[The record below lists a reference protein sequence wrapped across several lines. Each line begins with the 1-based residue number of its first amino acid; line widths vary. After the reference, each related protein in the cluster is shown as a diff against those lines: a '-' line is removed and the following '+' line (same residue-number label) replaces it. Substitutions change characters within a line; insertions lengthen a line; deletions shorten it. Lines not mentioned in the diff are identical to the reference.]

1 MSYYNSTMVS
11 DTAKTYHEFACSK
24 CEKELKEA
32 GYAIKKLRGG
42 FYVAGERTIKAVGHN
57 TKGTL
62 VRIDF
67 MDKAD
72 GRFDTYFYINPSN
85 HDMKMF
91 IDKDGFFRLADNI
104 SSEKRVANS
113 SSQNELR
120 NIDFKGVWSSVDEL
134 KREGLIINI

>member
-1 MSYYNSTMVS
+1 
-11 DTAKTYHEFACSK
+11 
-24 CEKELKEA
+24 
-32 GYAIKKLRGG
+32 
-42 FYVAGERTIKAVGHN
+42 
-57 TKGTL
+57 
-62 VRIDF
+62 

-91 IDKDGFFRLADNI
+91 IDKEGFFRLADNI